1 MPWQLSVV
9 MIQCNAGEDG
19 DYYDAGLD
27 DAGPAL
33 LVTQLTMIIELPWQ
47 VSLAA
52 GTVSGHRGCDG
63 RACLMDREFPPYP
76 PTPPPPTPEPFQ
88 NKTPQKHQNI
98 SLSGDGR
105 SCLMDRELPAYP
117 HCKP

>member
-9 MIQCNAGEDG
+9 MIQCNAGDHG

-76 PTPPPPTPEPFQ
+76 PTPPPPTPEPKQ
-88 NKTPQKHQNI
+88 NASKTPKYFI
-98 SLSGDGR
+98 IW
-105 SCLMDRELPAYP
+105 
-117 HCKP
+117 